1 MKKSLVSFIL
11 LTSILWSQQ
20 SDPKGAI
27 IIAALEGEVSV
38 LNNLTQIPVPKDQI
52 KAGGLIFDGHTV
64 KTGPAGKIILLMSN
78 GTVSTIKSNSS
89 LNIKQFTQEKFDPGK
104 KKLSEMKGEPSS
116 SNTIMNLEMG
126 DMILDVKKLDKGSN
140 FNVESP
146 VGTAGIRGTIPYFQV
161 TQAPDGGFQQ
171 VTSMLKGEIAFTPR
185 GGSGS
190 TLLGPGQSLSI
201 GIGANGILLPPSL
214 GKAPQS
220 LLTSI
225 EAEIEASGD
234 LTGVSSTGDAIL
246 PSDADSESS
255 EEDAPSEEELNEAD
269 DSRGAAAKGVDDNG
283 SEEAVAL
290 DKAGLI
296 DLDNE
301 DQLAKVDSYVE
312 VSSKAANKLEE
323 KVQARRSGRRNGDKN
338 EDDFISDLSGNF
350 NDVVDVT
357 IEAEALDIK
366 DEAMFDSLLE
376 SSENAADVKEVV
388 TVAADIGA
396 KDKDSL
402 ESVFKNV
409 DQADAVKEVVSVAAD
424 LGAQDKENL
433 GAVFKNADKAEDLKE
448 VMEVAKETLGSDDG
462 TGTKKLDSSKASIL
476 SSTLQNAD
484 KADSMKSVM
493 EDAAA
498 LGAQDAENL
507 TSVFA
512 NADKADDLK
521 EVMAVAKE
529 TLGTDDGS
537 GTKKLDSSKASI
549 LSSTL
554 KNADKADSMKSVM
567 EDAAAL
573 GAQDADNLTA
583 VFANADKADDLKE
596 VMAVAKETLG
606 TDDGSG
612 TKKLD
617 SSKASILSSTLK
629 NADKADSMKSVMED
643 AAALGAQ
650 DADNLTAVF
659 ANADKADDL
668 KEVMA
673 VAKETLG
680 TDDGTGTKKLDSSKA
695 SILSNTL
702 KNADKA
708 SELKEVMETSADLG
722 LQDADNLSAVF
733 SNADKASE
741 LKAVMDVA
749 KETLGTDDGSGSK
762 KLDASS
768 ASILANTLQN
778 ADKAAE
784 MKEVMEA
791 SADLGIQDAATL
803 TSVFSNADKVDDLK
817 AVMDVAKESLGTDD
831 GTGVKKFDA
840 SSASILANTLKNA
853 DKASDLREV
862 VAKAEESGASSSL
875 STMLSN
881 ADKATDL
888 KEVVAKA
895 EASGASASLGTMFA
909 NADKATDLKEVV
921 AKAEASGASA
931 SLGTMFAN
939 ADKASDL
946 KAVVASAEASGAA
959 AENLSS
965 MFANA
970 EKATDYKKV
979 TDQLDGLGFEGG
991 NSDIFA
997 NLDDVAEVFATVAG
1011 EGEINADAA
1020 KNILGNAAE
1029 VQEMKKAIDHAKEAG
1044 ADLAVFAQKDVAEQK
1059 AVNEVVEK
1067 LKEAGGDGAATS
1079 FLQGGIDDA
1088 LQLSQAFEDG
1098 NIDVQTLADSVSSGN
1113 SVDDAFKAGSLTK
1126 LNERFSA
1133 DDDFLEAISV
1143 NSAKSKDI
1151 LFALSFVEAGSADET
1166 ALMGNLDK
1174 LDSIMYLSHR
1184 FEQNPERMQVV
1195 FQNLDVAN
1203 SLEQLVYELGF
1214 FPSRL
1219 DIIFENADLAPA
1231 ILATYRDYEL
1241 LGDQTIIS
1249 EMFSSSEALRNF
1261 LSNDGLSKLIRDY
1274 PEYTIEIQSN
1284 SELAGEIVGML
1295 GMVGAEY
1302 AGDLLANLDKFED
1315 LSILINRTSGN
1326 RENLE
1331 SLFNHISFADELRI
1345 LSDKYTRENITGGQD
1360 ALFSSL
1366 DLFKADPG
1374 YFLLAQDD
1382 PKFFV
1387 RLSQGVSDLSQVS
1400 STLAYELQEL
1410 GLTRDELFEVLSD
1423 IIGGP
1428 LIEAPNSAPPSDDIT
1443 QEDLNRF
1450 DTLSLGLSHVING
1463 QIDPSLVIATEVA
1476 SASGLFEDFYFAFS
1490 ELSALDGFDS
1500 VNNLTTTDVSDSIST
1515 QPIAN
1520 TTDTDAA
1527 EKEGILGGSE
1537 LTIKSG
1543 RYDLSGLGYDSL
1555 IFASSDNISIS
1566 GELLLSGSDSMREV
1580 LFVSAGTLQ
1589 IEEGTSIDFSGESL
1603 GLGSFESLQ
1612 VINVDLKS
1620 EGEIGLR
1627 SLEDLVISNSLMS
1640 TTNGLKSD
1648 FVHLLAY
1655 QQMEIDNLRFSEQVK
1670 QITMEAMTINLM
1682 NLNFPNGSEIQL
1694 NSQYGPLQ
1702 GKYPN
1707 FNTRVFGRVNFIEN
1721 IRYNNNLINSNAS
1734 FDQFGSSISIGKI
1747 AR

>member
-357 IEAEALDIK
+357 IEAETLDIK

-388 TVAADIGA
+388 TVAAEIGA

-512 NADKADDLK
+512 NADEADDLK

-554 KNADKADSMKSVM
+554 KSADKADSMKS
-567 EDAAAL
+567 A
-573 GAQDADNLTA
+573 
-583 VFANADKADDLKE
+583 
-596 VMAVAKETLG
+596 
-606 TDDGSG
+606 
-612 TKKLD
+612 
-617 SSKASILSSTLK
+617 
-629 NADKADSMKSVMED
+629 MED

-875 STMLSN
+875 STMLS
-881 ADKATDL
+881 
-888 KEVVAKA
+888 
-895 EASGASASLGTMFA
+895 

-1274 PEYTIEIQSN
+1274 PEYSIEIQSN

-1374 YFLLAQDD
+1374 YYLLAQDD

-1520 TTDTDAA
+1520 TTNTDAA

-1640 TTNGLKSD
+1640 TTDGLKSD